1 MKRPSVL
8 KGHYDD
14 ILVFCYVLAVV
25 RKVIAGSNTE
35 TYSRV
40 SLTEQVGFRILTSSI
55 NPYQNSFCLLA
66 NLWLCP
72 DI

>member
-1 MKRPSVL
+1 MKTLSVL

-35 TYSRV
+35 AYSGV
-40 SLTEQVGFRILTSSI
+40 SLTKQVGFGILASSI
-55 NPYQNSFCLLA
+55 NPYQNSFCILP
-66 NLWLCP
+66 NLRLCP